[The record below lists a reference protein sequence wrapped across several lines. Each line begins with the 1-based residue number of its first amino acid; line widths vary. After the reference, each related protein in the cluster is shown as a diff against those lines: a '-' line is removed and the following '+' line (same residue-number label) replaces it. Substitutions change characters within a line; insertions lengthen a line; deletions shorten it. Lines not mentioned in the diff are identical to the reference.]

1 MLPYDMFITKIVKYF
16 NVNLRNETDEK
27 QLKSFDTYN
36 AASLRRMHFVRKK
49 DGSWARKSVVSPS
62 EVDVSSDNGS
72 SEDDENENQTIEAR
86 TSENENVTPIPSKEG
101 VGATMDAYHPSHIGR
116 NEAEAS
122 DNLTVQISSLGT
134 HLEEMTL
141 ANDRRLTS
149 LETRIDGF
157 QEKFKAGMQV
167 IRGQHDE
174 MMAFLRGHFPL
185 HGRDHI

>member
-1 MLPYDMFITKIVKYF
+1 M
-16 NVNLRNETDEK
+16 
-27 QLKSFDTYN
+27 
-36 AASLRRMHFVRKK
+36 
-49 DGSWARKSVVSPS
+49 
-62 EVDVSSDNGS
+62 DVSSDNGS
-72 SEDDENENQTIEAR
+72 SEDVENENQVVEAR
-86 TSENENVTPIPSKEG
+86 TSENANVTPIPSKEG
-101 VGATMDAYHPSHIGR
+101 VRATTDAYHPSHIGR